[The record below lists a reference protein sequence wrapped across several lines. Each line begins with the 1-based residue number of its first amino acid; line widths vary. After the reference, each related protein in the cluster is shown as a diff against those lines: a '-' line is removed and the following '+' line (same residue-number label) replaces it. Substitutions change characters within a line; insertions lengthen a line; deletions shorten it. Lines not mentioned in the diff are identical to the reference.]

1 VTEGVARGKL
11 GRDRTTMAILER
23 FQEPLLTGEELF
35 RLGDFGSCELIDG
48 RVVPM
53 SPTGHLHARL
63 EARLSGVFLD
73 YAEQSGE
80 WEVLTGEVGIYVRR
94 NPDTIRAAD
103 LALIS
108 KERYRSCQSPSYL
121 DVAPEVIVEILSP
134 DDRWLGVMEKLS
146 DYFAAG
152 VERVY
157 VLDPRKRQI
166 FAYRSITSLVLLEE
180 GEVLEDPELLPG
192 FRLALADLF

>member
-1 VTEGVARGKL
+1 
-11 GRDRTTMAILER
+11 MAILDR

-35 RLGDFGSCELIDG
+35 RRGDSGSCELVDG

-73 YAEQSGE
+73 YAESTGE

-108 KERYRSCQSPSYL
+108 KESYRRCQSPSYL
-121 DVAPEVIVEILSP
+121 DVAPEVVVEILSP

-146 DYFAAG
+146 DYFSAG
-152 VERVY
+152 VARVY
-157 VLDPRKRQI
+157 VLDPKKRQI
-166 FAYRSITSLVLLEE
+166 FAYRSVTSLILLEE
-180 GEVLEDPELLPG
+180 GDVLEDPELLPG